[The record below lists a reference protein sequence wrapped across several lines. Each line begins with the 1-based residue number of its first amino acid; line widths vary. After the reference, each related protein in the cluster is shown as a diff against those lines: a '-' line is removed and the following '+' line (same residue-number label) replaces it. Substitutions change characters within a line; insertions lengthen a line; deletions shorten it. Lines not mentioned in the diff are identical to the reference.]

1 MKVCLWARGSG
12 RLGHWRG
19 HAWPTL
25 RRRRLLWP
33 RCTCGKGP
41 GAGMS
46 TCMLWRRRLLWPR
59 GSGRPANS
67 DALLGRLASGS
78 CRHVDGDGRRAPGS
92 PTAHDGASGSPTA
105 HDGAPGSPTA
115 HVSSSLGDLDS
126 WRSPWH
132 LLDQGCGRGA
142 ALDRHVRCL
151 LTQAQ
156 VAAAHEA
163 VVLTQG
169 RPAL

>member
-1 MKVCLWARGSG
+1 
-12 RLGHWRG
+12 
-19 HAWPTL
+19 
-25 RRRRLLWP
+25 
-33 RCTCGKGP
+33 
-41 GAGMS
+41 
-46 TCMLWRRRLLWPR
+46 MLWRRWLLWPR

-78 CRHVDGDGRRAPGS
+78 CRHVDGDGRR
-92 PTAHDGASGSPTA
+92 ASGSPTA

-142 ALDRHVRCL
+142 ALERHVRSL